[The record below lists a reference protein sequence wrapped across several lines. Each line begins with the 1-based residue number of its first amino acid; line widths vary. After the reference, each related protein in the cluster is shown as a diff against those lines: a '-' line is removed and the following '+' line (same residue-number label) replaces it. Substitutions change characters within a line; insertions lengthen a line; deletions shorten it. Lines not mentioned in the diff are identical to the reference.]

1 MATGMMF
8 SFACANNSKLKAIH
22 VLRYWCTVFPVHL
35 PMDCSMDKQYAKE
48 KRKICPSIIEFIE
61 NHDSQFFNQGR
72 EILVREKNC
81 EMPIALLHS
90 NNR

>member
-1 MATGMMF
+1 
-8 SFACANNSKLKAIH
+8 
-22 VLRYWCTVFPVHL
+22 
-35 PMDCSMDKQYAKE
+35 MDKQYAKE